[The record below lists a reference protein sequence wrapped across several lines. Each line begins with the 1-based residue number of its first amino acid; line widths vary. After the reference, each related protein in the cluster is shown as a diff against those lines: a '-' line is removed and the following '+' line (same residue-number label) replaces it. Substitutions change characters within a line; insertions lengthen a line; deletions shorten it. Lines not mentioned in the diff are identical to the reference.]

1 MGIVRDFAEAVKAE
15 GNGKYAEERG
25 CLTAPRG
32 CATRAVH
39 LSPKYKVK
47 LRAVVRLQPQFMYLS
62 INRSRSH
69 NHDQRTNLRLSEYL
83 LEHQTA
89 SHAV

>member
-1 MGIVRDFAEAVKAE
+1 MGNLRRND
-15 GNGKYAEERG
+15 G

-39 LSPKYKVK
+39 LSTKYKVK
-47 LRAVVRLQPQFMYLS
+47 LRAVVRLQPQFMYLT